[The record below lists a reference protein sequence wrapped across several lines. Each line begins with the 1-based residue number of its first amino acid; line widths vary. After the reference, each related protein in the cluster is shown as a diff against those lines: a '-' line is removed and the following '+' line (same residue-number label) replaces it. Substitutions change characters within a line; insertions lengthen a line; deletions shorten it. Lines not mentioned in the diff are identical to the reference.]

1 MTKQFEHRRIYKHNG
16 MQTAFNPTGLQ
27 TIISEIQRRKRV
39 SKATIMEE
47 IATKMGVSFETVR
60 GWHKGKNG
68 PIDYATVESLASTL
82 GITDISI
89 LLITINGGNEMAPL
103 TERQIAASKRIYDI
117 CIWFLNEFYHS
128 DGFNNYW
135 HKFKNAGS
143 PNPESDIYNM
153 IEGLMDKINVVLDQE
168 YFDLHDCDIYDELC
182 DFVSQDL
189 YDTFD
194 GKISYAYRF
203 EATPDGNPT
212 TSEDYEKA
220 MTKLNTII
228 CKYLYC

>member
-1 MTKQFEHRRIYKHNG
+1 MTNQFEHKRIYKHNG
-16 MQTAFNPTGLQ
+16 MQAVFNPTGLQ
-27 TIISEIQRRKRV
+27 TVITATHRQKKI
-39 SKATIMEE
+39 SKAALMEE
-47 IATKMGVSFETVR
+47 IATKIGVSVETVR
-60 GWHKGKNG
+60 GWYKGKNG
-68 PIDYATVESLASTL
+68 PIDYAAVESLASAL

-89 LLITINGGNEMAPL
+89 LLITIDGGTEMTQM
-103 TERQIAASKRIYDI
+103 TERQMSAAKRIYDI
-117 CIWFLNEFYHS
+117 CIWFLNEFKNS
-128 DGFNNYW
+128 DGFNDYW
-135 HKFKNAGS
+135 HKFKKAGS
-143 PNPESDIYNM
+143 QDPESDIYDM
-153 IEGLMDKINVVLDQE
+153 VEGLMNKINVVLDQE

-203 EATPDGNPT
+203 EAIPDGNPT

-228 CKYLYC
+228 CKYLSR